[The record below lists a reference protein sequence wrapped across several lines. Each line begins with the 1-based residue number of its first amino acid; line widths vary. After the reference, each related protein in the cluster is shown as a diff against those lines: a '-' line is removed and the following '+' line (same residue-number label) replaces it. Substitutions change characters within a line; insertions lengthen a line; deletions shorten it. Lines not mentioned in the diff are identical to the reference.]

1 MSIPS
6 LREVA
11 RTLGGDVSGIH
22 QVVAPGPGHSPQDR
36 SLSVRVGGEHP
47 EGFIVHSFAGD
58 DDMAC
63 REYVRDKL
71 GLPRMEARRAAL
83 KDG

>member
-1 MSIPS
+1 MTALPS

-11 RTLGGDVSGIH
+11 RTLGGDVSGSH
-22 QVVAPGPGHSPQDR
+22 QVVAPGPGHSAQDR
-36 SLSVRVGGEHP
+36 SLSVRVSGEHP

-63 REYVRDKL
+63 RRYVRDKL
-71 GLPRMEARRAAL
+71 GLPEWTP
-83 KDG
+83 